1 MKPQSS
7 DLADANVTKSLVKTS
22 PSFSCGPPVDIS
34 RVEETCP
41 FNMQ

>member
-22 PSFSCGPPVDIS
+22 SFSCGPPVDIS

-41 FNMQ
+41 FNKQ